1 MSRLA
6 GWRPSLLMAWR
17 EAKRSRAR
25 SILVLVMIALPVL
38 GVTAADIAFQ
48 TTEVS
53 GAESLD
59 RRLGAADARVSFQ
72 KGVDEV
78 AQGFDPDALVSSNG
92 GKQSSPLRGLD
103 DIRGNLGDD
112 VQGIQWLQSSGEMV
126 TDKGLGSVE
135 IEMIDLRDPLAKG
148 IFEIDSGR
156 PPAADDEIAIN
167 TFLAERGFA
176 IGDELQLQNRGTYS
190 VVGVGESTS
199 YRDSPRLVG
208 LSPEL
213 IGEQESRSSTWL
225 VDAGPVSW
233 SEVRELNA
241 IGATVLSR
249 HVMLDPPPESQL
261 PAEIQ
266 GWGTGTDDALLAV
279 AALVVVMALIEVVLL
294 AGPAFAVGA
303 RRQSRTLALLAAS
316 GGTPRQARRVVL
328 ASGLVL
334 GSLGAALG
342 MVLGIGAAAAVLP
355 VLQRFSGSW
364 FGPFDVPWLHLV
376 GIAAFGLLSAFL
388 AALVPAWIASR
399 QDVVAVLAGRR
410 GDRPGGVRSPLIG
423 ALLLGAGVLGS
434 AFGALGADSGAI
446 LIAAS
451 AIPAVLGMILLVPLA
466 LTGLASVSRRLPLT
480 LRYAV
485 RDAARHRTRTVP
497 AVAAVAATVAGVVAL
512 GIANASDG
520 AENEATYTPNLTL
533 GHASVT
539 AYQPEPGQWAQ
550 FRAVLDRELP
560 DASVLELH
568 GVVDQS
574 TTGGFRSVSFRV
586 HGDEVPLEGWGS
598 AWGASVLVSDTAG
611 REVLPEL
618 DDAERSQAQADLE
631 AGGAVVY
638 SSEELPQQNVVVR
651 LEEFGPRGGKAKHT
665 STATV
670 PATFI
675 QPDTPMAL
683 GQAVLSRAAADAL
696 GAEPEMVSFVV
707 TSGVT
712 EEQERDISEALGAI
726 SQDVGLYVERGYT
739 ADDETLI
746 LLFVLG
752 GLGGLLML
760 GGTLTATFLA
770 LSDARPDLATL
781 SAVGAS
787 PRARRRVAASYAL
800 VVGALG
806 ALLGATVG
814 FIPGI
819 AVTYPLTGD
828 NWMMDSD
835 QTLPS
840 HYLDIPWLLIG
851 TLVLALPLL
860 TALIVGLTARS
871 RLPLLARL
879 D

>member
-1 MSRLA
+1 
-6 GWRPSLLMAWR
+6 MAWR

-53 GAESLD
+53 GAEALD

-78 AQGFDPDALVSSNG
+78 SHGFDPDDLGSSSG

-103 DIRGNLGDD
+103 DIRSSLADG
-112 VQGIQWLQSSGEMV
+112 VQGLQWLQSSGEMV
-126 TDKGLGSVE
+126 TDKGLGYVE
-135 IEMIDLRDPLAKG
+135 IEMIDLRDPLAEG
-148 IFEIDSGR
+148 IFKLDSGR

-167 TFLAERGFA
+167 TFLAERGFEL
-176 IGDELQLQNRGTYS
+176 GDELELKNRGTYS
-190 VVGVGESTS
+190 VVGIGESTA

-213 IGEQESRSSTWL
+213 IGDQESRSSTWL

-249 HVMLDPPPESQL
+249 HVMLDPPPESEL
-261 PAEIQ
+261 PAELQ
-266 GWGTGTDDALLAV
+266 SWGTGTDDALIAV

-316 GGTPRQARRVVL
+316 GGTPRQARLVVL
-328 ASGLVL
+328 ASGIVL
-334 GSLGAALG
+334 GTLGAALG
-342 MVLGIGAAAAVLP
+342 MVLGIAAAAAVLP

-434 AFGALGADSGAI
+434 AFGALGADSGEI

-451 AIPAVLGMILLVPLA
+451 AIPAVLGMILLVPLV
-466 LTGLASVSRRLPLT
+466 LTGLASASRRLPLT

-512 GIANASDG
+512 GVANASDG
-520 AENEATYTPNLTL
+520 AANEATYTPMLGL

-539 AYQPEPGQWAQ
+539 AYRPEPGQWAQ

-560 DASVLELH
+560 AASVLELH
-568 GVVDQS
+568 GVGDE
-574 TTGGFRSVSFRV
+574 TTTRGFRSVSF
-586 HGDEVPLEGWGS
+586 HLDGDEVPLEGWGG
-598 AWGASVLVSDTAG
+598 ALGASVLVSDTAG
-611 REVLPEL
+611 REVLSGLE
-618 DDAERSQAQADLE
+618 DAERARAQASLD

-638 SSEELPQQNVVVR
+638 SSEALPEQNVVVR
-651 LEEFGPRGGKAKHT
+651 LEEYGPRGGKAEHRSSVK
-665 STATV
+665 V
-670 PATFI
+670 PATFV
-675 QPDTPMAL
+675 QPDTSMAL
-683 GQAVLSRAAADAL
+683 GQAVLSPAAADAL
-696 GAEPEMVSFVV
+696 RAEPQTVSLLV

-712 EEQERDISEALGAI
+712 EDEERDISEALAAI

-739 ADDETLI
+739 ADEETLI
-746 LLFVLG
+746 LLLVLG

-781 SAVGAS
+781 AAVGAS

-800 VVGALG
+800 VVGLVG
-806 ALLGATVG
+806 ALLGAAVG
-814 FIPGI
+814 FVPGI

-828 NWMMDSD
+828 SWMVDSG
-835 QTLPS
+835 QTLPT
-840 HYLDIPWLLIG
+840 HYLDVPWLLIG
-851 TLVLALPLL
+851 ALVLALPLL

-871 RLPLLARL
+871 RLPLVARL